1 MDREHRLTFCKRCD
15 HQKFDS
21 QKGIVCDLTNEIAR
35 FYSSCNDFS
44 GDKTAVDRVVKN
56 RELNKIHQE
65 EYGKYGKPPKVTVW
79 TIIRIIA
86 LIITLISLFVKLA
99 S

>member
-1 MDREHRLTFCKRCD
+1 MDREHRLTFCKRCA

-21 QKGIVCDLTNEIAR
+21 QKGIVCGLTNETAK
-35 FYSSCNDFS
+35 FYSTCQDFS
-44 GDKTAVDRVVKN
+44 GDKTAVDRVIKN
-56 RELNKIHQE
+56 RELNKIHE
-65 EYGKYGKPPKVTVW
+65 EEHGKYGKPATISVW

-86 LIITLISLFVKLA
+86 LIVTLISLFAKLA